1 MHHYFYFVS
10 YISPISAYVIDPL
23 AWLKSGRVLKGR
35 EREQKES
42 NKIETLHEIK
52 SKEI

>member
-23 AWLKSGRVLKGR
+23 AQLKSNWVLKGR
-35 EREQKES
+35 EREQKEG
-42 NKIETLHEIK
+42 NKIKLK
-52 SKEI
+52 YFMK